1 MLQVNLI
8 EAANNL
14 PALIQKAMNGEE
26 VVIANESS
34 QMVKLVPLQFKPLQ
48 ELKPKRRLGLAKGRI
63 KMAPD
68 FDEPLEEFKEY
79 M

>member
-1 MLQVNLI
+1 MLQVNLQ
-8 EAANNL
+8 EAAGNL
-14 PALIQKAMNGEE
+14 SVLIQKAMNGEE
-26 VVIANESS
+26 VVIADEKSR
-34 QMVKLVPLQFKPLQ
+34 MVKLVPLQ
-48 ELKPKRRLGLAKGRI
+48 EIKPKRRLGLAKGRI

>member
-1 MLQVNLI
+1 MLQVNLS
-8 EAANNL
+8 EAAISL
-14 PALIQKAMNGEE
+14 PALIQKALNGEE
-26 VVIANESS
+26 VVITDEKS
-34 QMVKLVPLQFKPLQ
+34 QMVKLTPFQ
-48 ELKPKRRLGLAKGRI
+48 EIKPKRRLGLAKGRI